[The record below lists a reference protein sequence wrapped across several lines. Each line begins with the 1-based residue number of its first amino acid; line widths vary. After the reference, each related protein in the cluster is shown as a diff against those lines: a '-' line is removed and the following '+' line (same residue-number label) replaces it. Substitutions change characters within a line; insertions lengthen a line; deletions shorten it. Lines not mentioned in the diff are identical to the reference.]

1 MAGAGAQDGR
11 ADLRDTDGGAG
22 GRWLRETASPIARR
36 RRRAATGEAAA
47 ANGRG
52 LTAGPRAGE
61 RSAAGGRAVRE
72 GVRVVVI
79 DPHPIYRGG
88 LRASLA
94 ALDDVDSVVDL
105 ATVAEAWEDPAL
117 AAADV
122 VLVDHGAAD
131 GVEFIRRLRAR
142 GGARVIVC
150 ASGADEARLLE
161 TVQAGAVGYL
171 CKDSLTPEVLAAGV
185 QAAASGAGVMA
196 PELLGSLLR
205 SLSRISEEV
214 LEPRGLSLTRLSS
227 REQKVLRL
235 VAEGCPTREVARRL
249 CYSERTIKNVIHDV
263 VTKLNVRTRSQ
274 AVAHAVREG
283 LI

>member
-1 MAGAGAQDGR
+1 
-11 ADLRDTDGGAG
+11 
-22 GRWLRETASPIARR
+22 
-36 RRRAATGEAAA
+36 
-47 ANGRG
+47 
-52 LTAGPRAGE
+52 
-61 RSAAGGRAVRE
+61 
-72 GVRVVVI
+72 
-79 DPHPIYRGG
+79 
-88 LRASLA
+88 
-94 ALDDVDSVVDL
+94 
-105 ATVAEAWEDPAL
+105 
-117 AAADV
+117 
-122 VLVDHGAAD
+122 VDHEAAD
-131 GVEFIRRLRAR
+131 GVEFIRRLRDL
-142 GGARVIVC
+142 GGPRVIVC
-150 ASGADEARLLE
+150 ASGADESRLLE

-205 SLSRISEEV
+205 SISRISEEV
-214 LEPRGLSLTRLSS
+214 LEPRGLSLGRLSS

-249 CYSERTIKNVIHDV
+249 SYSERTIKNVIHDV

>member
-1 MAGAGAQDGR
+1 VPEGAMAGAGVPDGR
-11 ADLRDTDGGAG
+11 ADPRVGDGGAG
-22 GRWLRETASPIARR
+22 GRWLRDTASPIGRR
-36 RRRAATGEAAA
+36 RRRPATGEAAA

-52 LTAGPRAGE
+52 LTARG
-61 RSAAGGRAVRE
+61 

-94 ALDDVDSVVDL
+94 ALDEVSSVVDV

-122 VLVDHGAAD
+122 VLVDHSAVD

-150 ASGADEARLLE
+150 ATGADEARLLE

-205 SLSRISEEV
+205 SISRISEEV
-214 LEPRGLSLTRLSS
+214 LDPRGLSLTRLSS